1 MPTVILLTAA
11 LADAVRG
18 PSREAPARAA
28 LDPIA
33 LTDGRYIL
41 GIEVL
46 TDPLH
51 SEDRTLL
58 ASLPTADFSEVAALL
73 PAPAH

>member
-11 LADAVRG
+11 QADAVRG
-18 PSREAPARAA
+18 PSNEAPTQAA
-28 LDPIA
+28 LLPVA

-41 GIEVL
+41 GVEVL

-51 SEDRTLL
+51 AEDRAFL
-58 ASLPTADFSEVAALL
+58 AALPTTDATAIAGLL
-73 PAPAH
+73 PAPAR